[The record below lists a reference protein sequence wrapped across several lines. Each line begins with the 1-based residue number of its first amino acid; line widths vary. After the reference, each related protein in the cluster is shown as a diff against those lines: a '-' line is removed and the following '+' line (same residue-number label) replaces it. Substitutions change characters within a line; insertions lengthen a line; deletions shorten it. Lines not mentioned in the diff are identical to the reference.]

1 MRRLNNSGNRSPLG
15 LAPEEVPCVQ
25 CHRRVPGLSWGDFC
39 VVCLEERRRKAERLA
54 QRYAIGASVLMGAW
68 LIWKTP
74 PAMPQRIFGAASVF
88 LVYIIVR
95 RTVSRLVQEYLPKE
109 VR

>member
-1 MRRLNNSGNRSPLG
+1 MLRHNNSGIRSPLG

-25 CHRRVPGLSWGDFC
+25 CDRREAGLAWGDFC
-39 VVCLEERRRKAERLA
+39 AICREDRRRKADRTA
-54 QRYAIGASVLMGAW
+54 QRYAIGAGLALGAW
-68 LIWKTP
+68 LIWRTP
-74 PAMPQRIFGAASVF
+74 PALPQRIFGAVSVV